1 MSNKAI
7 KNPPSQVWRDGKITE
22 RDQASRLSRRN
33 GGGGGS
39 GVDCQR
45 YC

>member
-7 KNPPSQVWRDGKITE
+7 KNPPNLAWRDGKITE
-22 RDQASRLSRRN
+22 RDRASRPSRRN
-33 GGGGGS
+33 GCGGGS
-39 GVDCQR
+39 GIDCQR